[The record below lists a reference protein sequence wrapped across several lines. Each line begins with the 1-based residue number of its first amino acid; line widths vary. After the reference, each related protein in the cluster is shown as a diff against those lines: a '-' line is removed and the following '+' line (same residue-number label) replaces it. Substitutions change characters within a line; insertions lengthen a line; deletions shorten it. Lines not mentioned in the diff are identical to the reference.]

1 MQIVDVDELFGGVA
15 AGKYAT
21 IANHLRAEYMAS
33 KYCNTRFFSI
43 DSIGVGYVCVC
54 CSINNI
60 FLLVTMSCSL
70 RTFPFRRD
78 ERFKHVIQVINQ
90 HITANYEYLRH
101 LIKRYIDSVAKP
113 HEKLKK
119 RSEKCIDKDTHQHS
133 TDDNPELQAIPLSIE
148 NLIGLGFNKQN
159 KKKKKHKKTKK
170 KKNKTKKQE
179 KKKLRQKQ
187 KTEILY

>member
-1 MQIVDVDELFGGVA
+1 
-15 AGKYAT
+15 
-21 IANHLRAEYMAS
+21 
-33 KYCNTRFFSI
+33 
-43 DSIGVGYVCVC
+43 
-54 CSINNI
+54 
-60 FLLVTMSCSL
+60 MSCSL

-148 NLIGLGFNKQN
+148 NLIGLGFIWLGGILLGLVYAFVEVIKA
-159 KKKKKHKKTKK
+159 KYRDIV
-170 KKNKTKKQE
+170 E
-179 KKKLRQKQ
+179 LRQEQ